1 MLYIY
6 IIVQYLG
13 NVLQDDKEI
22 FNFNFTPLTV
32 MSQTTGR
39 VRWTIQDVAALP
51 DNEWIRYEIIDGEL
65 LMTRSPHHKHQQTT
79 GRIFAVLDDW
89 SIDSGLGEA
98 SIMPG
103 LIFSDSDNVA
113 PDVVWV
119 SYERLAQIQDEA
131 GHFHGAPELVVE
143 VLSPGKA
150 NEDRDRLAKL
160 KLYSVQGVQ
169 EYWIV
174 DRIAQR
180 IEVYR
185 RDNAQLQL
193 VTTLL
198 VNDVITSPLLPN
210 FTCQVARIFLSRG

>member
-1 MLYIY
+1 
-6 IIVQYLG
+6 
-13 NVLQDDKEI
+13 
-22 FNFNFTPLTV
+22 
-32 MSQTTGR
+32 MSQTAGG
-39 VRWTIQDVAALP
+39 VRWTIQDVEALP

-65 LMTRSPHHKHQQTT
+65 FVTRSPHHKHQQVT
-79 GRIFAVLDDW
+79 GRIFAALDSW
-89 SIDSGLGEA
+89 STETGLGEA

-119 SYERLAQIQDEA
+119 SYERLVQIQDEA
-131 GHFHGAPELVVE
+131 GHFRGAPELVVE

-150 NEDRDRLAKL
+150 SEDRDRIAKL

-180 IEVYR
+180 IEVYHR
-185 RDNAQLQL
+185 EQARLAL
-193 VTTLL
+193 VATLL
-198 VNDVITSPLLPN
+198 MDDVITSPLLPG
-210 FTCQVARIFLSRG
+210 FASQVANLFASRS

>member
-1 MLYIY
+1 
-6 IIVQYLG
+6 
-13 NVLQDDKEI
+13 
-22 FNFNFTPLTV
+22 
-32 MSQTTGR
+32 MSQTTDR
-39 VRWTIQDVAALP
+39 VRWTSQDVAALP

-65 LMTRSPHHKHQQTT
+65 FAVRSPHYKHQQTT

-89 SIDSGLGEA
+89 SLDSGLGEA

-103 LIFSDSDNVA
+103 LIFSDSDNVS

-131 GHFHGAPELVVE
+131 GHFRGAPELVVE

-150 NEDRDRLAKL
+150 NEERDRLAKL

-198 VNDVITSPLLPN
+198 VDDLITSPLLPN
-210 FTCQVARIFLSRG
+210 FKSEVARLFVSRG

>member
-1 MLYIY
+1 
-6 IIVQYLG
+6 
-13 NVLQDDKEI
+13 
-22 FNFNFTPLTV
+22 
-32 MSQTTGR
+32 MSQTTSR

-65 LMTRSPHHKHQQTT
+65 FVTRSPHHKHQQTT

-89 SIDSGLGEA
+89 SLESGLGEA

-113 PDVVWV
+113 PDVAWV

-143 VLSPGKA
+143 VLSKGKA
-150 NEDRDRLAKL
+150 NEDRDRLSKL
-160 KLYSVQGVQ
+160 KLYSVQGVN

-185 RDNAQLQL
+185 RDNAQLKL

-210 FTCQVARIFLSRG
+210 FACEVARLFVSRG

>member
-1 MLYIY
+1 
-6 IIVQYLG
+6 
-13 NVLQDDKEI
+13 
-22 FNFNFTPLTV
+22 
-32 MSQTTGR
+32 MSEASTG
-39 VRWTIQDVAALP
+39 VRWTIQDVEAFP
-51 DNEWIRYEIIDGEL
+51 DSEWIRYEIIGGEL
-65 LMTRSPHHKHQQTT
+65 FVTRSPHHKHQQVT
-79 GRIFAVLDDW
+79 GRIFSVLDSW
-89 SIDSGLGEA
+89 SVDSGLGEA

-119 SYERLAQIQDEA
+119 SNERLAHIQDEA

-160 KLYSVQGVQ
+160 KLYSIHGVK

-174 DRIAQR
+174 DHMTRR

-185 RDNAQLQL
+185 REQAQLVRAVTWL
-193 VTTLL
+193 VGDIT
-198 VNDVITSPLLPN
+198 TSPLLPG
-210 FTCQVARIFLSRG
+210 FRCEVARLFV

>member
-1 MLYIY
+1 
-6 IIVQYLG
+6 V
-13 NVLQDDKEI
+13 N
-22 FNFNFTPLTV
+22 
-32 MSQTTGR
+32 QTTTGI
-39 VRWTIQDVAALP
+39 RWTIRDVEALP
-51 DNEWIRYEIIDGEL
+51 DNEWIRYETIDGEL
-65 LMTRSPHHKHQQTT
+65 FVTRSPHHKHQQVT
-79 GRIFAVLDDW
+79 GRIFAALDSW
-89 SIDSGLGEA
+89 SLESELGEA

-103 LIFSDSDNVA
+103 LIFSDSDNVS

-119 SYERLAQIQDEA
+119 SHERLAQIEDEA
-131 GHFHGAPELVVE
+131 GHLQGAPELVVE

-160 KLYSVQGVQ
+160 KLYSTQGVQ

-185 RDNAQLQL
+185 RENSQLVL

-198 VNDVITSPLLPN
+198 VSDRITSPLLPS
-210 FTCQVARIFLSRG
+210 FACEVARLFAS